1 MEMSYAEWAPAAAL
15 ASSSELCTR
24 IALPGSTLW
33 YPIAMPY
40 LFDHVYLRL
49 SLLLSSLLLCS
60 RSVLGDD
67 GDALAQEL
75 DAAVDEDNATR
86 GAVRTAAVIAGKR
99 KEADLSDDESE
110 LEDNNDESASEED
123 DSDDEE
129 DADAASGHGKGA
141 KGRGKKSSS
150 RAKRSVHF
158 EEFAR
163 SATRKGGAQRAPSS
177 LFAPSAS
184 EVALAVARIGTRG
197 RSSSNQQ
204 GATGAQS
211 RRRKKVIFKTE
222 IIEILRLPF
231 FANNKCPRF
240 CQASLP
246 TL

>member
-1 MEMSYAEWAPAAAL
+1 
-15 ASSSELCTR
+15 
-24 IALPGSTLW
+24 
-33 YPIAMPY
+33 MPY

-163 SATRKGGAQRAPSS
+163 SASARKGAAKKKKEKAAATTSATRKGGVQRAPSS